1 LQYEKTYVIIYL
13 DNCTYPTVRPFSP
26 KEATALPYSYI
37 ERNLARIRT
46 ELAEIAARTGR
57 PAPTIV
63 AVTKSAS
70 DEEVLA
76 LASVHHGPIAENRV
90 PNFRARRELLS
101 GAGYDTR
108 VHLIGSL
115 QTNKVKYIAAD
126 AAIIESLDSPKL
138 AAEIERQGAKIGRKI
153 PVLIE
158 VNSAREAAKG
168 GLMPEHVLPFH
179 AALTGGDYPH
189 LCVAGLMTMGPVCE
203 CEEDYRP
210 YFRETRALFDEI
222 RKRGGFEGG
231 GYLSMGM
238 SDSYRVAAEEGSD
251 GVRIGRALFRRED

>member
-1 LQYEKTYVIIYL
+1 MP
-13 DNCTYPTVRPFSP
+13 C
-26 KEATALPYSYI
+26 SYI
-37 ERNLARIRT
+37 EKNLTRIKA
-46 ELAEIAARTGR
+46 ELAEIASRAGR
-57 PAPTIV
+57 PVPTLV

-76 LASVHHGPIAENRV
+76 LSALHDGPIAENRV
-90 PNFRARRELLS
+90 PNFRARRELLAA
-101 GAGYDTR
+101 AGYGTR

-126 AAIIESLDSPKL
+126 AAIIESLDSLKL
-138 AAEIERQGAKIGRKI
+138 AAEIERQGAKIGRRI

-158 VNSAREAAKG
+158 DNSGREEAKG
-168 GLMPEHVLPFH
+168 GLMPDEVLPFH

-189 LCVAGLMTMGPVCE
+189 LCVAGLMTMGPACE
-203 CEEDYRP
+203 REEDYRP

-222 RKRGGFEGG
+222 RAKGGFEGG

-238 SDSYRVAAEEGSD
+238 SDSYRVAVEEGSD